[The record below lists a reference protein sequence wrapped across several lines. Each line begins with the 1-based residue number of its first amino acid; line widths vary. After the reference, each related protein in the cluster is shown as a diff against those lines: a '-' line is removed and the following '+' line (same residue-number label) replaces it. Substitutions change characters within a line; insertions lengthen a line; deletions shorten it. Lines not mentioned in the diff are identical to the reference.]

1 MRITSQ
7 AIQMLER
14 MIGIHKKALEDLK
27 SQGATKSQIEYVE
40 KSIRNYEE
48 QLKRLRSQADEIEKP
63 QG

>member
-1 MRITSQ
+1 
-7 AIQMLER
+7 MLER